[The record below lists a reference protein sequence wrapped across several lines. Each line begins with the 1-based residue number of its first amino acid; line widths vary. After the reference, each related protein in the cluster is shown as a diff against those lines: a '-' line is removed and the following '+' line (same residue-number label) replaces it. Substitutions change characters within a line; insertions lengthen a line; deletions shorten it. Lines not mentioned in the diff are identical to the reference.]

1 MTRSANMAKPAMMPR
16 RVEISVS
23 DTQTEKVVAQRV
35 VPPSLRAQVVAI
47 PFVTIAF
54 ILIVTV
60 LVAMVWPMQ
69 RYETAPGRAEF
80 VGSRLSVA
88 GDQVVVYPPERGV
101 RFVTALGTELNP
113 LQAFMGW
120 IDPFVN
126 VLTCEER
133 FGDCNPTQSRQ
144 VQLGAMAN
152 AKEIAAYVAL
162 SYLGFDTTFQE
173 GPAQVAGFDPSVC
186 PEDAP
191 PQRACQ
197 VLAVGD
203 VITSIDVGDGPI
215 EVDVISKLSEALK
228 NAQAGDIATLE
239 VTPLTNNGPGIPTNI
254 EVELIQSPDDAS
266 RTLIGFSARDTRT
279 VQLPFTVN
287 FDTDDIGGPSAGL
300 SFTVAL
306 IDSLTKGELIP
317 SQGVAVTG
325 TIQDDGSVG
334 AIGAL
339 VQKSIAVKKSGAKI
353 FLVPTAQGPD
363 DIAAAQAA
371 VGDAVKIVPVA
382 TLGAALE
389 ALVNF
394 GGEPAVSPVKQ
405 G

>member
-1 MTRSANMAKPAMMPR
+1 MMPR

-69 RYETAPGRAEF
+69 RYETAPGRAEL

-120 IDPFVN
+120 VDPFVN

-133 FGDCNPTQSRQ
+133 FGDCNPTQSRE

-191 PQRACQ
+191 SQRACK

-239 VTPLTNNGPGIPTNI
+239 VTPLTNNGPGIPKSVD
-254 EVELIQSPDDAS
+254 VELIQSPDDAS

-279 VQLPFTVN
+279 VQLPFNVN

-339 VQKSIAVKKSGAKI
+339 VQKSIAVKKSGAEI

-382 TLGAALE
+382 TLGEALE
-389 ALVNF
+389 ALVKF
-394 GGEPAVSPVKQ
+394 GGEPGISPVKQ

>member
-1 MTRSANMAKPAMMPR
+1 MMPR

-69 RYETAPGRAEF
+69 RYETAPGRAEL

-88 GDQVVVYPPERGV
+88 GDQVVVYPPEHGV

-120 IDPFVN
+120 VDPFVN

-133 FGDCNPTQSRQ
+133 FGDCNPTQSRE

-191 PQRACQ
+191 SQRACK

-239 VTPLTNNGPGIPTNI
+239 VTPLTNNGTGTPKSVD
-254 EVELIQSPDDAS
+254 VELIQSPDDAS

-339 VQKSIAVKKSGAKI
+339 VQKSIAVKKSGAEI

-382 TLGAALE
+382 TLGEALE
-389 ALVNF
+389 ALVKF
-394 GGEPAVSPVKQ
+394 GGEPGISPVKQ

>member
-1 MTRSANMAKPAMMPR
+1 MAKPAMMPR

-120 IDPFVN
+120 VDPFVN

-133 FGDCNPTQSRQ
+133 FGDCNPTQSRE

-191 PQRACQ
+191 SQRACK

-228 NAQAGDIATLE
+228 NAQAGDIAILK
-239 VTPLTNNGPGIPTNI
+239 VTPLTNSGPGTSKSVD
-254 EVELIQSPDDAS
+254 VELIQSPDDAS
-266 RTLIGFSARDTRT
+266 RILIGFSARDTRT
-279 VQLPFTVN
+279 VQLPFNVN

-339 VQKSIAVKKSGAKI
+339 VQKSIAVKKSGAEI

-382 TLGAALE
+382 TLGEALE
-389 ALVNF
+389 ALVKY
-394 GGEPAVSPVKQ
+394 GGEPGISPVKQ

>member
-1 MTRSANMAKPAMMPR
+1 MMPR

-23 DTQTEKVVAQRV
+23 DTQTEKVVAPRV

-120 IDPFVN
+120 VDPFVN

-133 FGDCNPTQSRQ
+133 FGDCNPTQSRE

-191 PQRACQ
+191 SQRACK

-228 NAQAGDIATLE
+228 NAQAGDIATLK
-239 VTPLTNNGPGIPTNI
+239 VTPLTNNGPGTPKSVD
-254 EVELIQSPDDAS
+254 VELIQSPDDAS

-279 VQLPFTVN
+279 VQLPFNVN

-339 VQKSIAVKKSGAKI
+339 VQKSIAVKKSGARI

-382 TLGAALE
+382 TLGEALE
-389 ALVNF
+389 ALVKF
-394 GGEPAVSPVKQ
+394 GGEPGISPVKQ

>member
-1 MTRSANMAKPAMMPR
+1 M
-16 RVEISVS
+16 S

-35 VPPSLRAQVVAI
+35 VAPSLRTQVVAI

-60 LVAMVWPMQ
+60 LIAMVWPMQ

-88 GDQVVVYPPERGV
+88 GDQAVVYPPERGV

-120 IDPFVN
+120 VDPFVN

-173 GPAQVAGFDPSVC
+173 GPAQVADFDPSVC
-186 PEDAP
+186 PDDAP
-191 PQRACQ
+191 SQRACR

-228 NAQAGDIATLE
+228 NSQAGDIATLG
-239 VTPLTNNGPGIPTNI
+239 VTPLTNNGPGTLKSVD
-254 EVELIQSPDDAS
+254 VELIQSPDDSS

-279 VQLPFTVN
+279 VQLPFNVN

-300 SFTVAL
+300 AFTVAL

-339 VQKSIAVKKSGAKI
+339 VQKSIAVKKSGAEI
-353 FLVPTAQGPD
+353 FLVPAAQGPD

-382 TLGAALE
+382 TLMEALE
-389 ALVNF
+389 ALVKY
-394 GGEPAVSPVKQ
+394 GGEPGALPVK
-405 G
+405 

>member
-1 MTRSANMAKPAMMPR
+1 MMPR

-88 GDQVVVYPPERGV
+88 GDQVVVYPPEQGV

-120 IDPFVN
+120 VDPFVN

-133 FGDCNPTQSRQ
+133 FGDCNPTQSREI
-144 VQLGAMAN
+144 QLGAMAN

-191 PQRACQ
+191 SQRACK

-228 NAQAGDIATLE
+228 NAQAGDFATLE
-239 VTPLTNNGPGIPTNI
+239 VTPLTNNGPGTTKSVD
-254 EVELIQSPDDAS
+254 VELIQSPDDAS

-279 VQLPFTVN
+279 VQLPFNVN

-339 VQKSIAVKKSGAKI
+339 VQKSIAVKKSGARI

-382 TLGAALE
+382 TLGEALE
-389 ALVNF
+389 ALVKF
-394 GGEPAVSPVKQ
+394 GGEPGISPVKQ

>member
-1 MTRSANMAKPAMMPR
+1 MMPR

-88 GDQVVVYPPERGV
+88 GDQVVVYPPEQGV

-120 IDPFVN
+120 VDPFVN

-133 FGDCNPTQSRQ
+133 FGDCNPTQSRE

-162 SYLGFDTTFQE
+162 SYLGFNTTFQE

-191 PQRACQ
+191 LQRACK

-228 NAQAGDIATLE
+228 NAQAGDIATLK
-239 VTPLTNNGPGIPTNI
+239 VTPLTNNGPGTPKSVD
-254 EVELIQSPDDAS
+254 VELIQSPDDAS

-279 VQLPFTVN
+279 VQLPFNVN

-339 VQKSIAVKKSGAKI
+339 VQKSIAVKKSGARI

-382 TLGAALE
+382 TLGEALE
-389 ALVNF
+389 ALVKF
-394 GGEPAVSPVKQ
+394 GGEPGISPVKQ

>member
-1 MTRSANMAKPAMMPR
+1 MMPR

-152 AKEIAAYVAL
+152 AKEIAA
-162 SYLGFDTTFQE
+162 
-173 GPAQVAGFDPSVC
+173 
-186 PEDAP
+186 
-191 PQRACQ
+191 
-197 VLAVGD
+197 
-203 VITSIDVGDGPI
+203 
-215 EVDVISKLSEALK
+215 
-228 NAQAGDIATLE
+228 
-239 VTPLTNNGPGIPTNI
+239 
-254 EVELIQSPDDAS
+254 
-266 RTLIGFSARDTRT
+266 
-279 VQLPFTVN
+279 
-287 FDTDDIGGPSAGL
+287 
-300 SFTVAL
+300 
-306 IDSLTKGELIP
+306 
-317 SQGVAVTG
+317 
-325 TIQDDGSVG
+325 
-334 AIGAL
+334 
-339 VQKSIAVKKSGAKI
+339 
-353 FLVPTAQGPD
+353 
-363 DIAAAQAA
+363 
-371 VGDAVKIVPVA
+371 
-382 TLGAALE
+382 
-389 ALVNF
+389 
-394 GGEPAVSPVKQ
+394 
-405 G
+405 

>member
-1 MTRSANMAKPAMMPR
+1 MMPR

-69 RYETAPGRAEF
+69 RYETAPGRAEL

-101 RFVTALGTELNP
+101 RFVTALGTEVNP

-120 IDPFVN
+120 VDPFVN

-133 FGDCNPTQSRQ
+133 FGDCNPTQSRE

-191 PQRACQ
+191 SQRACK

-228 NAQAGDIATLE
+228 NAQAGDIATLK
-239 VTPLTNNGPGIPTNI
+239 VTPLTNSGPGTPKSVD
-254 EVELIQSPDDAS
+254 VELIQSPDDAS

-339 VQKSIAVKKSGAKI
+339 VQKSIAVKKSGARI

-382 TLGAALE
+382 TLGEALE
-389 ALVNF
+389 ALVKF
-394 GGEPAVSPVKQ
+394 GGEPGISPVKQ

>member
-1 MTRSANMAKPAMMPR
+1 MAKPAMMPR

>member
-1 MTRSANMAKPAMMPR
+1 MMPR

-35 VPPSLRAQVVAI
+35 VAPSLRTQVVAI

-60 LVAMVWPMQ
+60 LIAMVWPMQ

-88 GDQVVVYPPERGV
+88 GDQAVVYPPERGV

-120 IDPFVN
+120 VDPFVN

-173 GPAQVAGFDPSVC
+173 GPAQVADFDPSVC
-186 PEDAP
+186 PDDAP
-191 PQRACQ
+191 SQRACR

-228 NAQAGDIATLE
+228 NSQAGDIATLG
-239 VTPLTNNGPGIPTNI
+239 VTPLTNNGPGTLKSVD
-254 EVELIQSPDDAS
+254 VELIQSPDDSS

-279 VQLPFTVN
+279 VQLPFNVN

-300 SFTVAL
+300 AFTVAL

-339 VQKSIAVKKSGAKI
+339 VQKSIAVKKSGAEI
-353 FLVPTAQGPD
+353 FLVPAAQGPD

-382 TLGAALE
+382 TLMEALE
-389 ALVNF
+389 ALVKY
-394 GGEPAVSPVKQ
+394 GGEPGALPVK
-405 G
+405 

>member
-1 MTRSANMAKPAMMPR
+1 MMPR

-279 VQLPFTVN
+279 VQLPFTFN

>member
-1 MTRSANMAKPAMMPR
+1 
-16 RVEISVS
+16 
-23 DTQTEKVVAQRV
+23 
-35 VPPSLRAQVVAI
+35 
-47 PFVTIAF
+47 
-54 ILIVTV
+54 
-60 LVAMVWPMQ
+60 
-69 RYETAPGRAEF
+69 
-80 VGSRLSVA
+80 
-88 GDQVVVYPPERGV
+88 
-101 RFVTALGTELNP
+101 
-113 LQAFMGW
+113 
-120 IDPFVN
+120 
-126 VLTCEER
+126 
-133 FGDCNPTQSRQ
+133 
-144 VQLGAMAN
+144 
-152 AKEIAAYVAL
+152 
-162 SYLGFDTTFQE
+162 
-173 GPAQVAGFDPSVC
+173 
-186 PEDAP
+186 
-191 PQRACQ
+191 
-197 VLAVGD
+197 VGD

-239 VTPLTNNGPGIPTNI
+239 VTPLTNSGPGTPKNVD
-254 EVELIQSPDDAS
+254 VELIQSPDDAS
-266 RTLIGFSARDTRT
+266 RILIGFSARDTRT
-279 VQLPFTVN
+279 VQLPFNVN

-339 VQKSIAVKKSGAKI
+339 VQKSIAVKKSGAEI

-382 TLGAALE
+382 TLGEALE
-389 ALVNF
+389 ALVKY
-394 GGEPAVSPVKQ
+394 GGEPGISPVKQ

>member
-1 MTRSANMAKPAMMPR
+1 MAKPAMMPR

-120 IDPFVN
+120 VDPFVN

-133 FGDCNPTQSRQ
+133 FGDCNPTQSRE

-162 SYLGFDTTFQE
+162 SYLGFNTTFQE

-191 PQRACQ
+191 SQRACK

-239 VTPLTNNGPGIPTNI
+239 VTPLTNSGPGTPKSVD
-254 EVELIQSPDDAS
+254 VELIQSPDDAS
-266 RTLIGFSARDTRT
+266 RILIGFSARDTRT
-279 VQLPFTVN
+279 VQLPFNVN

-339 VQKSIAVKKSGAKI
+339 VQKSIAVKKSGAEI
-353 FLVPTAQGPD
+353 FLVPTAQGSE

-382 TLGAALE
+382 TLGEALE
-389 ALVNF
+389 ALVKF
-394 GGEPAVSPVKQ
+394 GGEPGISPVKQ

>member
-1 MTRSANMAKPAMMPR
+1 MMPR

-382 TLGAALE
+382 TLGEALE

-394 GGEPAVSPVKQ
+394 GGERAVSPVKQ

>member
-1 MTRSANMAKPAMMPR
+1 MAKPAMMPR

-162 SYLGFDTTFQE
+162 SYLGFDATFQE

>member
-1 MTRSANMAKPAMMPR
+1 MMPR

-394 GGEPAVSPVKQ
+394 GGEPAVSPVKH